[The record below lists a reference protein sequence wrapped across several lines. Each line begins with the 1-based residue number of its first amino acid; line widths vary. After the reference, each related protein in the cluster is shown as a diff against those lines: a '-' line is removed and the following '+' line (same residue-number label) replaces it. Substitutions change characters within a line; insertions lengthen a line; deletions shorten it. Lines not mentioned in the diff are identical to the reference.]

1 MRILTVANYL
11 GARGGLERTQLTMC
25 TALAGRGHQVDLIYV
40 TPGDFADDWRKLTT
54 NMVQAGGTLPRSQ
67 EPFISSRDVL
77 DAARTAVRMHPDII
91 YVFRYLDLPFA
102 AVVGKLARAPVVL
115 HLCLPQPDVLPFVIR
130 RSLTHVDMT
139 LSVSFDTAELWRDT
153 GLPAESVIVVHTGID
168 MEYYV
173 PAPPAERNAT
183 RADLGIDADA
193 FVALYAGRI
202 SPEKGLDVLITACRM
217 VAATQPDF
225 RLVVVGGPSVG
236 AANEDSERYLASL
249 RALCGPLDVLWLESR
264 RDVLSLIQTADVALA
279 PSIWPEP
286 FSRSVIEP
294 LACGV
299 PVLASHV
306 GGNPEILNG
315 WLAKHLVTPG
325 DPGDLAAHINQLE
338 GWRRSDPDLAD
349 RCRQAVV
356 DRLAL
361 GREVDTVEAAL
372 ASLARD
378 RTEPSSG
385 AEGAVTADRS

>member
-1 MRILTVANYL
+1 VRILTVANYL

-25 TALAGRGHQVDLIYV
+25 TALAERGHRVDLIYV
-40 TPGDFADDWRKLTT
+40 TPGDFTDDWRKLATS
-54 NMVQAGGTLPRSQ
+54 MFQAGGTLPRSH
-67 EPFISSRDVL
+67 EPFISSREVVE
-77 DAARTAVRMHPDII
+77 AARAAIRVNPEVI

-102 AVVGKLARAPVVL
+102 AVVGKLARIPVVL
-115 HLCLPQPDVLPFVIR
+115 HLCLPQPAVLPFVVR
-130 RSLTHVDMT
+130 RSLTYVDMT
-139 LSVSFDTAELWRDT
+139 LSVSFDTAELWRGT

-168 MEYYV
+168 MDYYV
-173 PAPPAERNAT
+173 PAPAADRVAT
-183 RADLGIDADA
+183 RNELGIDPNA
-193 FVALYAGRI
+193 FVAVYTGRI

-217 VAATQPDF
+217 VAADQPDF

-236 AANEDSERYLASL
+236 EPPEDSERYMATLRSL
-249 RALCGPLDVLWLESR
+249 SGPMDVLWLESR

-279 PSIWPEP
+279 PSVWPEP

-306 GGNPEILNG
+306 GGNPEILTG
-315 WLAKHLVTPG
+315 WLAKHLVSPG
-325 DPGDLAAHINQLE
+325 DPGDLAAHINELA
-338 GWRRSDPDLAD
+338 GWRTSDPGLSD

-372 ASLARD
+372 ASLARN
-378 RTEPSSG
+378 RAPLPFEH
-385 AEGAVTADRS
+385 

>member
-1 MRILTVANYL
+1 VRILTVANHL

-25 TALAGRGHQVDLIYV
+25 RELAQRGHRIDLIYV
-40 TPGDFADDWRKLTT
+40 TAGDFTDDWSQLTT
-54 NMVQAGGTLPRSQ
+54 TMVQVGGTLPRSH
-67 EPFISSRDVL
+67 EPFIS
-77 DAARTAVRMHPDII
+77 ARVIFDAVRSALRLHPEVI

-102 AVVGKLARAPVVL
+102 AAVAKLARVPVVL

-139 LSVSFDTAELWRDT
+139 LSVSFDTAALWRGT
-153 GLPAESVIVVHTGID
+153 GLPAESMIVVHTGID
-168 MEYYV
+168 MGYYV
-173 PAPPAERNAT
+173 PGSAADRLAT
-183 RADLGIDADA
+183 RTELGIDSKA

-217 VAATQPDF
+217 AAAHQPDF
-225 RLVVVGGPSVG
+225 RLVVVGGPSIG
-236 AANEDSERYLASL
+236 TATEDSERYMASL
-249 RALCGPLDVLWLESR
+249 RALSGPLDVLWLESR

-279 PSIWPEP
+279 PSVWPEP

-306 GGNPEILNG
+306 GGNPEILTG

-325 DPGDLAAHINQLE
+325 DPEDLAAHINQLE
-338 GWRRSDPDLAD
+338 GWRDSEPDLGD

-378 RTEPSSG
+378 RREAAIG
-385 AEGAVTADRS
+385 AER

>member
-1 MRILTVANYL
+1 MRILTIANYL

-40 TPGDFADDWRKLTT
+40 TPGDFTDDWKKLTT
-54 NMVQAGGTLPRSQ
+54 TMVRVGGTLPRSQ
-67 EPFISSRDVL
+67 EPFISARDVL
-77 DAARTAVRMHPDII
+77 GAARAAVRMHPEVI

-102 AVVGKLARAPVVL
+102 AVVGKLARVPVVL

-139 LSVSFDTAELWRDT
+139 LSVSFDTAELWRGT
-153 GLPAESVIVVHTGID
+153 GLPAETVIVVHTGID
-168 MEYYV
+168 MEHYV
-173 PAPPAERNAT
+173 PAPVADRMAT
-183 RADLGIDADA
+183 RTELGIDPDA
-193 FVALYAGRI
+193 FVAIYAGRI

-217 VAATQPDF
+217 VAAKRPDF

-236 AANEDSERYLASL
+236 AVREDSERYMAALRSL
-249 RALCGPLDVLWLESR
+249 SGPLDVLWLESR
-264 RDVLSLIQTADVALA
+264 RDVLPLIQTADVALA
-279 PSIWPEP
+279 PSVWPEP

-306 GGNPEILNG
+306 GGNPEILTG
-315 WLAKHLVTPG
+315 WLAKLLVSPG
-325 DPGDLAAHINQLE
+325 DPGDLAAHISELE
-338 GWRRSDPDLAD
+338 GWRTSDLDLAD
-349 RCRQAVV
+349 RCRKAVV

-372 ASLARD
+372 ASLARNRD
-378 RTEPSSG
+378 PLPFEH
-385 AEGAVTADRS
+385 

>member
-1 MRILTVANYL
+1 VRILTVANYL

-25 TALAGRGHQVDLIYV
+25 RALAGRGHQVDLIYV
-40 TPGDFADDWRKLTT
+40 TAGDFADDWRKLTT
-54 NMVQAGGTLPRSQ
+54 TMVQAGGTLPRSQ
-67 EPFISSRDVL
+67 EPLLSSRDVL
-77 DAARTAVRMHPDII
+77 DAARAAVRTHPEVI

-102 AVVGKLARAPVVL
+102 AVVGKLARVPVVL

-139 LSVSFDTAELWRDT
+139 LSVSFDTAELWRNT

-173 PAPPAERNAT
+173 PAPATDRMAT
-183 RADLGIDADA
+183 RAELGIDADA

-202 SPEKGLDVLITACRM
+202 SPEKGLDVLITACRL
-217 VAATQPDF
+217 AAEKQPDL

-236 AANEDSERYLASL
+236 AASDDSERYMATLRSL
-249 RALCGPLDVLWLESR
+249 SGPLDVLWLESR

-279 PSIWPEP
+279 PSVWPEP

-299 PVLASHV
+299 PVLASDV
-306 GGNPEILNG
+306 GGNPEILTG
-315 WLAKHLVTPG
+315 WLAKHLVAPG
-325 DPGDLAAHINQLE
+325 DAEDLAAHINLLD
-338 GWRRSDPDLAD
+338 GWRVSDPDLAD

-356 DRLAL
+356 NRLAL

-378 RTEPSSG
+378 RTPHAIE
-385 AEGAVTADRS
+385 R